1 MKRSA
6 CLLSLLSL
14 MSVLTGACAKD
25 PESDSD
31 TNTNTTLTGGIMT
44 LPTASASEGDSSSAS
59 GTTAG
64 TTSDGSATGT
74 ASEPTGAPTSGNT
87 TIDVGNCGEAVVDIP
102 IVTPSVMLVLDKS
115 GSMVADPGGF
125 WDHDQD
131 PMTPTITRWNSL
143 YSVVD
148 LIVNN
153 FNNSMNLGAVLFPA
167 KTATSSYSEAA
178 CVVGGAPDVPIAGMN
193 AAKILGAIPGA
204 LTDATVMKGGTPA
217 TKGLKVA
224 ITELEGAPAEQ
235 PKFMIFVTDGA
246 ANCQEDAPDTTT
258 LFEMYDD
265 NVATTVAAA
274 AAMGIKTYVVGIDIS
289 QVVSGAAKDGNPDN
303 TNTYEKLNLVAEAGG
318 VPRPGDEKFFNTT
331 NQDELQSALQMISM
345 QILSCVIE
353 LDPTPFYPDNVEV
366 NGFREGQPVADPKQP
381 KVPITDCE
389 NQDGW
394 MYLPKIDPNDPDEL
408 TRIELCGQVCSD
420 FQMSGQVD
428 IQYRCPDQG

>member
-6 CLLSLLSL
+6 CLLSL
-14 MSVLTGACAKD
+14 MSALTGACSD
-25 PESDSD
+25 DGSESNSASNSNS
-31 TNTNTTLTGGIMT
+31 NTMSSNTLTTLTT
-44 LPTASASEGDSSSAS
+44 LTATEGESSSAS
-59 GTTAG
+59 GTSAG
-64 TTSDGSATGT
+64 TTSDVSATGT
-74 ASEPTGAPTSGNT
+74 ASEPTTGPTSGNT
-87 TIDVGNCGEAVVDIP
+87 SFDPDDCGEAVVDIP

-178 CVVGGAPDVPIAGMN
+178 CVVGAAPDVPIAGMN

-204 LTDATVMKGGTPA
+204 LTDAMTMKGGTPA

-224 ITELEGAPAEQ
+224 IKELEGAPAGQ

-265 NVATTVAAA
+265 SVATTVAAA
-274 AAMGIKTYVVGIDIS
+274 AAMGIQTYVVGIDIS
-289 QVVSGAAKDGNPDN
+289 QEVSGAAKDGNPDN

-331 NQDELQSALQMISM
+331 NQDELQSALNMISM
-345 QILSCVIE
+345 QILSCVIDLE
-353 LDPTPFYPDNVEV
+353 PTPKYPDFVEV
-366 NGFREGQPVADPKQP
+366 VPYGKKQ
-381 KVPITDCE
+381 VTDCMTE
-389 NQDGW
+389 DGW
-394 MYLPKIDPNDPDEL
+394 MYLPEDPMKPGVL
-408 TRIELCGQVCSD
+408 RIELCGKACSD
-420 FQMSGQVD
+420 FQMSGDLDVE
-428 IQYRCPDQG
+428 YRCPQSG

>member
-1 MKRSA
+1 VWSA
-6 CLLSLLSL
+6 
-14 MSVLTGACAKD
+14 A
-25 PESDSD
+25 
-31 TNTNTTLTGGIMT
+31 
-44 LPTASASEGDSSSAS
+44 
-59 GTTAG
+59 
-64 TTSDGSATGT
+64 
-74 ASEPTGAPTSGNT
+74 
-87 TIDVGNCGEAVVDIP
+87 
-102 IVTPSVMLVLDKS
+102 
-115 GSMVADPGGF
+115 
-125 WDHDQD
+125 
-131 PMTPTITRWNSL
+131 
-143 YSVVD
+143 
-148 LIVNN
+148 
-153 FNNSMNLGAVLFPA
+153 
-167 KTATSSYSEAA
+167 
-178 CVVGGAPDVPIAGMN
+178 APDVPIAGMN

-353 LDPTPFYPDNVEV
+353 LDPTPKYPDNVEV

-381 KVPITDCE
+381 KVPITDCA